1 MNIHIITGPNGMC
14 RCGEDGK
21 TCSEILNHETA
32 RLTSELIALQAHVE
46 ELRAFA
52 KEVGEFI
59 ANTYDNADWF
69 NKAKKHLASQ
79 PDLTLIEEVRDADG
93 VRTFLNKTLYALGVE
108 SEIDPEARL
117 IDLANEV
124 HDRTRGSVEAWKGQ
138 ESIRNDDLK
147 TELLWL
153 CDKMED
159 GISGPEET
167 KRARQLLTRLNPR
180 K

>member
-79 PDLTLIEEVRDADG
+79 PNLPLIEEVREVLTMARIH
-93 VRTFLNKTLYALGVE
+93 VCSLTCQSVKRTGTE
-108 SEIDPEARL
+108 
-117 IDLANEV
+117 
-124 HDRTRGSVEAWKGQ
+124 WKH
-138 ESIRNDDLK
+138 SSD
-147 TELLWL
+147 
-153 CDKMED
+153 C
-159 GISGPEET
+159 
-167 KRARQLLTRLNPR
+167 RAVQQLLTRLNPR